1 MRRSLETTFLPPG
14 ENEDNLERDS
24 GAGPDIE
31 ATGGGGSYVDNYS
44 LTPVKFSGVEIHPAG
59 ASDEISP
66 EEVCWRLESEG
77 VVKVA
82 PRLDEQLAGKAED
95 RSNVITCI
103 AGMNKSLGTDTSND
117 RYRRYRTDLTES
129 EVLHQ
134 LDAFLADIGTLG
146 DLDMSL
152 VADAW
157 YMRENLTFIG
167 EKEYKEAAA
176 GIAGSWVAAL
186 EADDDLRIYAVTGEI
201 TKLKNVIGKVAYKN
215 QIKSDEY
222 LLNNI
227 LANFTEGDWEKYG
240 DKIIVDRD
248 DIAKIPKEHLRVV
261 LLDDWTISGWQL
273 GKVYSSLSG
282 QYPELKDLIEVQLIV
297 ANEQRI
303 KHGLEVDWLRNSE
316 SIPVKAYFLAHDSI
330 EAEHGAH
337 ITGYH
342 SAVDFDFEVTI
353 KNMVGAARELLGADG
368 KDIHMPPG
376 TNIVRPY
383 RKDGVTRDSLVN
395 IERARQCRRRRLA
408 ERQGSGYVIL

>member
-24 GAGPDIE
+24 DAGPDIE
-31 ATGGGGSYVDNYS
+31 ATGGGGGSYVDNYS

-117 RYRRYRTDLTES
+117 RYRRYRADLTES
-129 EVLHQ
+129 EVLRQ
-134 LDAFLADIGTLG
+134 LDTFLAGIIDLG
-146 DLDMSL
+146 DLNISL
-152 VADAW
+152 AADAW

-167 EKEYKEAAA
+167 EKEYREAAA
-176 GIAGSWVAAL
+176 GIAASWVASL
-186 EADDDLRIYAVTGEI
+186 EADDDLQIYAVAGEI
-201 TKLKNVIGKVAYKN
+201 AKLKKATYKN

-222 LLNNI
+222 LLDNI

-240 DKIIVDRD
+240 DRIIVDRD
-248 DIAKIPKEHLRVV
+248 DIAKMPKGNLRVV

-273 GKVYSSLSG
+273 GKVYNSLSG
-282 QYPELKDLIEVQLIV
+282 QYPELKDSIEVQLIV
-297 ANEQRI
+297 ANEERI
-303 KHGLEVDWLRNSE
+303 KHGLAASWLRNSE

-383 RKDGVTRDSLVN
+383 RKDGVTRDSLAN

>member
-1 MRRSLETTFLPPG
+1 MRRGFETTFLLPG
-14 ENEDNLERDS
+14 ESEDNLERDS
-24 GAGPDIE
+24 DAELDVGA
-31 ATGGGGSYVDNYS
+31 TWGGDSYVDNYS
-44 LTPVKFSGVEIHPAG
+44 LTPLKFSEVEIHPAG
-59 ASDEISP
+59 ARDEISP

-117 RYRRYRTDLTES
+117 RYRRYRADLTES
-129 EVLHQ
+129 EVLRQ
-134 LDAFLADIGTLG
+134 LDTFLAGIIDLG
-146 DLDMSL
+146 DLNISL
-152 VADAW
+152 AADAW

-167 EKEYKEAAA
+167 EKEYREAAA
-176 GIAGSWVAAL
+176 GIAASWVASL
-186 EADDDLRIYAVTGEI
+186 EADDDLQIYAVAGEI
-201 TKLKNVIGKVAYKN
+201 AKLKKATYKN

-222 LLNNI
+222 LLDNI

-240 DKIIVDRD
+240 DRIIVDRD
-248 DIAKIPKEHLRVV
+248 DIAKMPKGNLRVV

-273 GKVYSSLSG
+273 GKVYNSLSG
-282 QYPELKDLIEVQLIV
+282 QYPELKDSIEVQLIV
-297 ANEQRI
+297 ANEERI
-303 KHGLEVDWLRNSE
+303 KHGLAASWLRNSE

-353 KNMVGAARELLGADG
+353 KNMVGASRKLLGADG

-383 RKDGVTRDSLVN
+383 RKYGVTRDSLVN

>member
-24 GAGPDIE
+24 DAELDIE

-44 LTPVKFSGVEIHPAG
+44 LTPVKFSEVEIHPAG

-66 EEVCWRLESEG
+66 EEVYWRLESER

-103 AGMNKSLGTDTSND
+103 TGMNKSLGTDTSND

-167 EKEYKEAAA
+167 EKEYREAAA
-176 GIAGSWVAAL
+176 GIAASWMTSL
-186 EADDDLRIYAVTGEI
+186 EADNDLQIYAVAGEI
-201 TKLKNVIGKVAYKN
+201 AKLKKATYKN

-222 LLNNI
+222 LLDNI

-240 DKIIVDRD
+240 DRIIVDRD

-261 LLDDWTISGWQL
+261 LLDDWTISGLQL
-273 GKVYSSLSG
+273 SIAYSSLSR
-282 QYPELKDLIEVQLIV
+282 QYPELKDSIEAQLIV
-297 ANEQRI
+297 ASEERI
-303 KHGLEVDWLRNSE
+303 KHGLAASWLRDSE

-330 EAEHGAH
+330 EAEHGTH

-368 KDIHMPPG
+368 KDVHMPPG

-383 RKDGVTRDSLVN
+383 RKDGATRDSLVN

-408 ERQGSGYVIL
+408 ERQGSGYAIL

>member
-24 GAGPDIE
+24 DAGPDIE

-66 EEVCWRLESEG
+66 EEIYWRLESEG

-95 RSNVITCI
+95 RSNIITCI

-117 RYRRYRTDLTES
+117 RYRRYRADLTES
-129 EVLHQ
+129 EVLRQ
-134 LDAFLADIGTLG
+134 LDTFLAGIIDLG
-146 DLDMSL
+146 DLDVSL
-152 VADAW
+152 AADAW

-176 GIAGSWVAAL
+176 GIAASWVASL
-186 EADDDLRIYAVTGEI
+186 EADDDLQIYAVAGEI
-201 TKLKNVIGKVAYKN
+201 AKLKKATYKN

-222 LLNNI
+222 LLDNI
-227 LANFTEGDWEKYG
+227 LANFTEEDWEKYG
-240 DKIIVDRD
+240 DRIIVDRD
-248 DIAKIPKEHLRVV
+248 DIAKMPKGNLRVV
-261 LLDDWTISGWQL
+261 LLDDWTISGLQICR
-273 GKVYSSLSG
+273 VYNSLSG
-282 QYPELKDLIEVQLIV
+282 QYPELKDSIEVQLIV
-297 ANEQRI
+297 ANEERI
-303 KHGLEVDWLRNSE
+303 KHGLAASWLRNSE

-353 KNMVGAARELLGADG
+353 KNMVGASRELLGVDG

-383 RKDGVTRDSLVN
+383 RKDGVTRDGLVS

>member
-1 MRRSLETTFLPPG
+1 MRRSLEATFLPPG

-24 GAGPDIE
+24 DAELDIE
-31 ATGGGGSYVDNYS
+31 ATGGSGSYVDNYS
-44 LTPVKFSGVEIHPAG
+44 LTPVKFSEVEIHPAG

-66 EEVCWRLESEG
+66 EEVYWRLESEG

-117 RYRRYRTDLTES
+117 RYRRYRADLTES
-129 EVLHQ
+129 EVLRQ
-134 LDAFLADIGTLG
+134 LDTFLAGIIDLG
-146 DLDMSL
+146 DLDVSL
-152 VADAW
+152 AADAW

-176 GIAGSWVAAL
+176 GIAASWMASL
-186 EADDDLRIYAVTGEI
+186 EADDDLQIYAVAGEI
-201 TKLKNVIGKVAYKN
+201 AKLKKATYKN

-222 LLNNI
+222 LLDNI
-227 LANFTEGDWEKYG
+227 LANFTEEDWEKYG
-240 DKIIVDRD
+240 DRIIVDRD
-248 DIAKIPKEHLRVV
+248 DIAKMPKENLRVV
-261 LLDDWTISGWQL
+261 LLDDWTISGLQICR
-273 GKVYSSLSG
+273 VYNSLSG
-282 QYPELKDLIEVQLIV
+282 QYPELKDSIEVQLIV
-297 ANEQRI
+297 TSEERI
-303 KHGLEVDWLRNSE
+303 KHGLAASWLRNSE

-383 RKDGVTRDSLVN
+383 RKDGVTRDSLAN

>member
-1 MRRSLETTFLPPG
+1 M
-14 ENEDNLERDS
+14 
-24 GAGPDIE
+24 
-31 ATGGGGSYVDNYS
+31 
-44 LTPVKFSGVEIHPAG
+44 
-59 ASDEISP
+59 
-66 EEVCWRLESEG
+66 
-77 VVKVA
+77 VKVA

-103 AGMNKSLGTDTSND
+103 TGMNKSLGTDTSND

-167 EKEYKEAAA
+167 EKEYREAAA
-176 GIAGSWVAAL
+176 GIAASWMTSL
-186 EADDDLRIYAVTGEI
+186 EADNDLQIYAVAGEI
-201 TKLKNVIGKVAYKN
+201 AKLKKATYKN

-222 LLNNI
+222 LLDNI

-240 DKIIVDRD
+240 DRIIVDRD

-261 LLDDWTISGWQL
+261 LLDDWTISGLQL
-273 GKVYSSLSG
+273 SIAYSSLSR
-282 QYPELKDLIEVQLIV
+282 QYPELKDSIEAQLIV
-297 ANEQRI
+297 ASEERI
-303 KHGLEVDWLRNSE
+303 KHGLAASWLRDSE

-330 EAEHGAH
+330 EAEHGTH

-368 KDIHMPPG
+368 KDVHMPPG

-383 RKDGVTRDSLVN
+383 RKDGATRDSLVN

-408 ERQGSGYVIL
+408 ERQGSGYAIL

>member
-24 GAGPDIE
+24 DAGPDIE
-31 ATGGGGSYVDNYS
+31 ATGGGGGSYVDNYS

-103 AGMNKSLGTDTSND
+103 AEMNKSLGTDTSND
-117 RYRRYRTDLTES
+117 RYRRYRADLTES
-129 EVLHQ
+129 EVLRQ
-134 LDAFLADIGTLG
+134 LDTFLAGIIDLG
-146 DLDMSL
+146 DLNISL
-152 VADAW
+152 AADAW

-167 EKEYKEAAA
+167 EKEYREAAA
-176 GIAGSWVAAL
+176 GIAASWVASL
-186 EADDDLRIYAVTGEI
+186 EADDDLQIYAVAGEI
-201 TKLKNVIGKVAYKN
+201 AKLKKATYKN

-222 LLNNI
+222 LLDNI

-240 DKIIVDRD
+240 DRIIVDRD
-248 DIAKIPKEHLRVV
+248 DIAKMPKGNLRVV

-273 GKVYSSLSG
+273 GKVYNSLSG
-282 QYPELKDLIEVQLIV
+282 QYPELKDSIEVQLIV
-297 ANEQRI
+297 ANEERI
-303 KHGLEVDWLRNSE
+303 KHGLAASWLRNSE

-383 RKDGVTRDSLVN
+383 RKDGVTRDSLAN

>member
-1 MRRSLETTFLPPG
+1 MRRSLEATFLPSG

-24 GAGPDIE
+24 DAELDIE
-31 ATGGGGSYVDNYS
+31 ATGGGGDSYVDNYS
-44 LTPVKFSGVEIHPAG
+44 LTPVKFSEVEIHPAG

-66 EEVCWRLESEG
+66 EEVYWRLESER

-103 AGMNKSLGTDTSND
+103 TGMNKSLGTDTSND
-117 RYRRYRTDLTES
+117 RYRKYRTDLTES

-167 EKEYKEAAA
+167 EKEYREAAA
-176 GIAGSWVAAL
+176 GIAASWMTSL
-186 EADDDLRIYAVTGEI
+186 EADNDLQIYAVAGEI
-201 TKLKNVIGKVAYKN
+201 AKLKKATYKN

-222 LLNNI
+222 LLDNI

-240 DKIIVDRD
+240 DRIIVDRD

-261 LLDDWTISGWQL
+261 LLDDWTISGLQL
-273 GKVYSSLSG
+273 SIAYSSLSR
-282 QYPELKDLIEVQLIV
+282 QYPELKDSIEAQLIV
-297 ANEQRI
+297 ANEERI
-303 KHGLEVDWLRNSE
+303 KHGLAASWLRNSE

-330 EAEHGAH
+330 EAEHGTH

-368 KDIHMPPG
+368 KDVHMPPG

-383 RKDGVTRDSLVN
+383 SKDGYKLTN

>member
-1 MRRSLETTFLPPG
+1 MRRSLEATFLPSG

-24 GAGPDIE
+24 DAELDIE
-31 ATGGGGSYVDNYS
+31 ATGGGGDSYVDNYS
-44 LTPVKFSGVEIHPAG
+44 LTPVKFSEVEIHPAG

-66 EEVCWRLESEG
+66 EEVYWRLESER

-103 AGMNKSLGTDTSND
+103 TGMNKSLGTDTSND

-167 EKEYKEAAA
+167 EKEYREAAA
-176 GIAGSWVAAL
+176 GIAASWMTSL
-186 EADDDLRIYAVTGEI
+186 EADNDLQIYAVAGEI
-201 TKLKNVIGKVAYKN
+201 AKLKKATYKN

-222 LLNNI
+222 LLDNI

-240 DKIIVDRD
+240 DRIIVDRD

-261 LLDDWTISGWQL
+261 LLDDWTISGLQL
-273 GKVYSSLSG
+273 SIAYSSLSR
-282 QYPELKDLIEVQLIV
+282 QYPELKDSIEAQLIV
-297 ANEQRI
+297 ASEERI
-303 KHGLEVDWLRNSE
+303 KHGLAASWLRDSE
-316 SIPVKAYFLAHDSI
+316 NIPVKAYFLAHDSI
-330 EAEHGAH
+330 EAEHGTH

-368 KDIHMPPG
+368 KDVHMPPG

-383 RKDGVTRDSLVN
+383 SKDGYKLTN

-408 ERQGSGYVIL
+408 ERQGSDYAIL

>member
-1 MRRSLETTFLPPG
+1 MRRGFETTFLLPG
-14 ENEDNLERDS
+14 ESEDNLERDS
-24 GAGPDIE
+24 DAELDVGA
-31 ATGGGGSYVDNYS
+31 TWGGDSYVDNYS
-44 LTPVKFSGVEIHPAG
+44 LTPLKFSEVEIHPAG
-59 ASDEISP
+59 ARDEISP

-117 RYRRYRTDLTES
+117 RYRRYRADLTES
-129 EVLHQ
+129 EVLRQ
-134 LDAFLADIGTLG
+134 LDTFLAGIIDLG
-146 DLDMSL
+146 DLNISL
-152 VADAW
+152 AADAW

-167 EKEYKEAAA
+167 EKEYREAAA
-176 GIAGSWVAAL
+176 GIAASWVASL
-186 EADDDLRIYAVTGEI
+186 EADDDLQIYAVAGEI
-201 TKLKNVIGKVAYKN
+201 AKLKKATYKN

-222 LLNNI
+222 LLDNI

-240 DKIIVDRD
+240 DRIIVDRD
-248 DIAKIPKEHLRVV
+248 DIAKMPKGNLRVV

-273 GKVYSSLSG
+273 GKVYNSLSG
-282 QYPELKDLIEVQLIV
+282 QYPELKDSIEVQLIV
-297 ANEQRI
+297 ANEERI
-303 KHGLEVDWLRNSE
+303 KHGLAASWLRNSE

-353 KNMVGAARELLGADG
+353 KNMVGASRKLLGADG
-368 KDIHMPPG
+368 KDIHMLPG

-383 RKDGVTRDSLVN
+383 RKYGVTRDSLVN